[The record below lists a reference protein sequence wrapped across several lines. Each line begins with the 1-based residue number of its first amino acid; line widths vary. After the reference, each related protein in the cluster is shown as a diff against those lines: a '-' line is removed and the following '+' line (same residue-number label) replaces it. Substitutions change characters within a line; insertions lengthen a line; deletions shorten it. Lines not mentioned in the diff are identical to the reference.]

1 MDIMEQ
7 HETNQAQANA
17 GAAVEEAGQAIKQE
31 NKKEWML
38 PASIV
43 FAAIVIGA
51 AFIYGSGPGA
61 VAPKDQEQGAVVT
74 APPVTDKDV
83 IVGDPNA
90 PMTIIEYGD
99 FQCPGC
105 VSFFAVGEEL
115 VRQRLVETGKARFIF
130 RPFPIVDKIVGK
142 GTESVDS
149 SLALLCARDQGK
161 FWEMHKGLYAAEAK
175 DEEAIARAGTGSS
188 EGNGNLNRELFV
200 QIAKDSGAD
209 AKTFAACYD
218 ARTPAGELSE
228 IIASATEA
236 GVQGTPTLFVDGV
249 LFDLD
254 PRQYPT
260 WQSMID
266 YIEQSSQ

>member
-1 MDIMEQ
+1 MEQ
-7 HETNQAQANA
+7 HEIEQTQGSGN
-17 GAAVEEAGQAIKQE
+17 AAVEETAHEIKKE
-31 NKKEWML
+31 EKKEWML

-51 AFIYGSGPGA
+51 AFVYASGPGGAATTGQPEKA
-61 VAPKDQEQGAVVT
+61 VAT

-105 VSFFAVGEEL
+105 VSFFAVGEGL
-115 VRQRLVETGKARFIF
+115 IRQQLVETGKAKFIF

-161 FWEMHKGLYAAEAK
+161 FWEMHDGLYTAEAK
-175 DEEAIARAGTGSS
+175 DEEAIARTGVGSS

-200 QIAKDSGAD
+200 QIAKNSGAD
-209 AKTFAACYD
+209 VKAFSACYD

-228 IIASATEA
+228 IVASANEA
-236 GVQGTPTLFVDGV
+236 GVQGTPTLFVNGV

-260 WQSMID
+260 WQLVID
-266 YIEQSSQ
+266 YIAQSSK